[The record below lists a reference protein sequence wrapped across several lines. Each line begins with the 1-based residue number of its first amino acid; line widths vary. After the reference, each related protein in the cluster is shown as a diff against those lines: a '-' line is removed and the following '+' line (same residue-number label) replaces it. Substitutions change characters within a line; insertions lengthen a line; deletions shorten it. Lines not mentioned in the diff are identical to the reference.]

1 MIKVTKTVHTDI
13 VEANE
18 DRSAVFDSDT
28 DLVELTSNTLPLA
41 TAYTLRGPSG
51 KIGCVIGY
59 NFYWGGV
66 VNVWAITTKHIE
78 EFPIAFSR
86 TVKYLVDGDAKR
98 FGIHRAE
105 MQVKVGFPK
114 ALSWAKFLGF
124 QEEGL
129 LRQFN
134 ADKTDSILLGRVW

>member
-13 VEANE
+13 AEAAA
-18 DRSAVFDSDT
+18 DKSAVYDSDT
-28 DLVELTSNTLPLA
+28 DLISLTEASLPLA
-41 TAYTLRGPSG
+41 TAYTLRGPDD
-51 KIGCVIGY
+51 KIGCIIGF

-78 EFPIAFSR
+78 AFPVAFSR
-86 TVKYLVDGDAKR
+86 TVRYMLEADAKR
-98 FGIHRAE
+98 FNIHRAE
-105 MQVKVGFPK
+105 MQVKSGHPK
-114 ALSWAKFLGF
+114 ALAWAKFLGF

-134 ADKTDSILLGRVW
+134 SDKTDSILLGRVW